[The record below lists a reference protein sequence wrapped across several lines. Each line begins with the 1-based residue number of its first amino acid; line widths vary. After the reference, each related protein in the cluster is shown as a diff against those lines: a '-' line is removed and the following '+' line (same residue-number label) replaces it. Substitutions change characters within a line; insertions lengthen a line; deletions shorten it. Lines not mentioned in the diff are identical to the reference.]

1 MLLLSPLLFL
11 LFLISKTNVIADGDI
26 PNQYRDINEPSEY
39 IDRIK
44 ITCLESGE
52 VFNATVNNDG
62 TWSTNIHIIFNGNQ
76 SRFSIEGY
84 NVNNPNKIIARQRVV
99 IVK

>member
-1 MLLLSPLLFL
+1 MLCFL
-11 LFLISKTNVIADGDI
+11 GDFKVATD
-26 PNQYRDINEPSEY
+26 PDYSDYSDYFNEPSEY

-62 TWSTNIHIIFNGNQ
+62 TWSTNIHII
-76 SRFSIEGY
+76 SVSY
-84 NVNNPNKIIARQRVV
+84 THLTLPTKA
-99 IVK
+99 